1 MTKVQELLERF
12 PDHDFV
18 FADGFDSAIIGV
30 EVNTMRVIYN
40 HDKILSILIK
50 EGMSEED
57 AIEHLEVNI
66 LGDYVGEQTPIFI
79 IKL

>member
-1 MTKVQELLERF
+1 MTKVQGLLERF
-12 PDHDFV
+12 PDEDFL

-40 HDKILSILIK
+40 HDKILSILTN
-50 EGMSEED
+50 EGMTEED
-57 AIEHLEVNI
+57 AKERIGFIIQEE
-66 LGDYVGEQTPIFI
+66 YVGEKTPIFI